1 MKVFQAAIAL
11 VAAIATTD
19 GADAA
24 KPKNKQEWKKTLDH
38 RMKNGLFDKATL
50 MSKAT
55 PHSDAAKKRKLDEVE
70 ITGVHSVQF
79 QNCFSLTE
87 SYEEIF
93 ENDDDGT
100 GMMLMSQGKL
110 LPMRS
115 YSIFRLCYNSNC
127 NSYNPMDYVVDL
139 DTYIQALVNYLPT
152 QMENFCEGCQDNY
165 DSCMSLMYGGYGN
178 GNNNNNQNYN
188 VNYQSNGSGS
198 YNNNGQQQQ
207 NSYNNGYNNNNNNN
221 NGNGYNRKLADLHDF
236 EQRVL
241 NDNGQ
246 VVKQLDCYLCDTYGC
261 LKEEDDDNE
270 NDMYGFEAATEWLED
285 LSQCKET
292 GISYSGGYG
301 GGYNNNNNNNN
312 NNNGDGNELYG
323 GFVCNA
329 DGNGVEIG
337 LFLDEECVLYLP
349 NEPYSNYMSYFD
361 QTYIEM
367 TKEIIE
373 FTFSSAVFSCKDE
386 EVTWTTQDVS
396 GYNMYNYDGNGDGD
410 GDVAEWC
417 EDLFD
422 GDSVP
427 VDVNTCGMYSNN
439 YNNNNQNNQQN
450 QNAEDY
456 NYNDQNYQQYYGN
469 TEEGYQQQADDDY
482 QYKYDWYR
490 FEIDEESSLDMYTVC
505 TTMKRSGGDLHTFY
519 NSDNGALYNYGSS
532 SASDSISEFLEDTD
546 TEVSYGTTAALYARA
561 QKLSG
566 VEKFGIVAGTG
577 VLVGAAAALYL
588 KFRSSAED
596 SKNIGL
602 MDDDDDAVEQS
613 RTGEIA

>member
-207 NSYNNGYNNNNNNN
+207 NSYNNGYNNNNNN

-439 YNNNNQNNQQN
+439 YNNNNQNNNQN

-532 SASDSISEFLEDTD
+532 SASDSFLNFW
-546 TEVSYGTTAALYARA
+546 
-561 QKLSG
+561 K
-566 VEKFGIVAGTG
+566 IPI
-577 VLVGAAAALYL
+577 L
-588 KFRSSAED
+588 K
-596 SKNIGL
+596 
-602 MDDDDDAVEQS
+602 
-613 RTGEIA
+613 

>member
-1 MKVFQAAIAL
+1 
-11 VAAIATTD
+11 
-19 GADAA
+19 
-24 KPKNKQEWKKTLDH
+24 
-38 RMKNGLFDKATL
+38 

-207 NSYNNGYNNNNNNN
+207 NSYNNGYN
-221 NGNGYNRKLADLHDF
+221 RKLADLHDF

-246 VVKQLDCYLCDTYGC
+246 VVKQLDCYLCETYGC

-292 GISYSGGYG
+292 GISYSGYG
-301 GGYNNNNNNNN
+301 GGYNNNNND

-439 YNNNNQNNQQN
+439 YNNNNQNNNQN

-490 FEIDEESSLDMYTVC
+490 FEIDEESSLEMYTVC

-519 NSDNGALYNYGSS
+519 NSDNGNLYNYGSS
-532 SASDSISEFLEDTD
+532 SASDSISEFLEETD
-546 TEVSYGTTAALYARA
+546 TEVSYGTTAALC
-561 QKLSG
+561 
-566 VEKFGIVAGTG
+566 
-577 VLVGAAAALYL
+577 
-588 KFRSSAED
+588 
-596 SKNIGL
+596 
-602 MDDDDDAVEQS
+602 
-613 RTGEIA
+613 

>member
-207 NSYNNGYNNNNNNN
+207 NSYNNGYNNNNN

-439 YNNNNQNNQQN
+439 YNNNNQNNNQN